1 MSDKHILV
9 TNDDGIYA
17 PGIKA
22 LWEAMSELGH
32 VTVVAPNR
40 EQSAVGHAIT
50 LSDPLRVDEINR
62 SNGFKGYSV
71 DGTPSDCVKI
81 ATQALLEV
89 EPNVIVSG
97 INLGSN
103 TGTNIIYS
111 GTVSAATE
119 GTMLKIPSVAVSLNS
134 FESKDFAGAKK
145 AAKTVVSQVLEIG
158 LPEKTLLNVNVPA
171 IPENEIKGYKITQQG
186 NVAFRDR
193 FEKRVDPKGRVYY
206 WMTGQM
212 FDPDEEPNMDH
223 NAIMDNFVS
232 ISPIHYRLTNHDFID
247 ELSGWDLS

>member
-1 MSDKHILV
+1 MSKKNILV

-62 SNGFKGYSV
+62 SNGFKGFSV

-103 TGTNIIYS
+103 TGTN
-111 GTVSAATE
+111 
-119 GTMLKIPSVAVSLNS
+119 
-134 FESKDFAGAKK
+134 
-145 AAKTVVSQVLEIG
+145 
-158 LPEKTLLNVNVPA
+158 
-171 IPENEIKGYKITQQG
+171 
-186 NVAFRDR
+186 
-193 FEKRVDPKGRVYY
+193 
-206 WMTGQM
+206 
-212 FDPDEEPNMDH
+212 
-223 NAIMDNFVS
+223 
-232 ISPIHYRLTNHDFID
+232 
-247 ELSGWDLS
+247 

>member
-1 MSDKHILV
+1 MSKKHILV

-50 LSDPLRVDEINR
+50 LSDPLRVDKVNR
-62 SNGFKGYSV
+62 SNGFKGFSV

-89 EPNVIVSG
+89 EPNVIISG

-111 GTVSAATE
+111 GTVSAANRRY
-119 GTMLKIPSVAVSLNS
+119 NS
-134 FESKDFAGAKK
+134 
-145 AAKTVVSQVLEIG
+145 
-158 LPEKTLLNVNVPA
+158 
-171 IPENEIKGYKITQQG
+171 
-186 NVAFRDR
+186 
-193 FEKRVDPKGRVYY
+193 
-206 WMTGQM
+206 
-212 FDPDEEPNMDH
+212 
-223 NAIMDNFVS
+223 
-232 ISPIHYRLTNHDFID
+232 
-247 ELSGWDLS
+247 